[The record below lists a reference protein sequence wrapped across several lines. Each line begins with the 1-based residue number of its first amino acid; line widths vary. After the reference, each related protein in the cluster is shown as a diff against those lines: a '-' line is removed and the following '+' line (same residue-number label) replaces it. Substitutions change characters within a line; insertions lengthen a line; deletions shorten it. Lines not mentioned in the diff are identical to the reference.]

1 MTAARSRREPF
12 TALQGQYLAFMH
24 AYEGIHGCAPA
35 EAELQRHFGVTPP
48 SVHRVIVT
56 LESKGLITRVA
67 GAARSIK
74 VQVSRA
80 ALPQLEGRD
89 QSGPDRERSRL
100 GAIRSRH
107 AADRARRKS
116 PTGPRAR
123 LAKADA
129 AAEYIDSPMMTK
141 RLRFGRSVSAEI
153 AGRYGAYHTRLKLV
167 RKPNGDCTCPS
178 DYWPCKHVRALRATW
193 EMNPESFLDV
203 DAFLR
208 GLDTREK
215 AELIETVGK
224 IVVAFPQTLGLFGV
238 AGFDEIDDDDGD
250 DGGQA

>member
-1 MTAARSRREPF
+1 MTDGRSRTAPF
-12 TALQGQYLAFMH
+12 TALQGQYLAFIH
-24 AYEGIHGCAPA
+24 TYEGIHGCAPA
-35 EAELQRHFGVTPP
+35 EADLQRHFGVTPP

-56 LESKGLITRVA
+56 LERKGLITRVA

-74 VQVSRA
+74 LQVSPA

-89 QSGPDRERSRL
+89 QPASDRQRSRL

-107 AADRARRKS
+107 AANRARRKS
-116 PTGPRAR
+116 PMGPRTR

-129 AAEYIDSPMMTK
+129 AAEYVDSPMMTK
-141 RLRFGRSVSAEI
+141 RLMFGQSVSAEI
-153 AGRYGAYHTRLKLV
+153 AGRHGDYRTQLKLV

-193 EMNPESFLDV
+193 EMNPESFFDV
-203 DAFLR
+203 AAFLR

-215 AELIETVGK
+215 AELIETIGT
-224 IVVAFPQTLGLFGV
+224 IVVAFPQTLGLFGI
-238 AGFDEIDDDDGD
+238 AGFDETDDDDGD
-250 DGGQA
+250 DDGQA